1 MGLGA
6 RRAPGA
12 DAGIHLPAGLWLSAE
27 LRDTG
32 QLIFGSKKDGAADKA
47 IFRVYL
53 KALHEVGFHDAARS
67 KDKIVSAVAE
77 FLFGDK
83 EALKG
88 AL

>member
-1 MGLGA
+1 MNRLTM
-6 RRAPGA
+6 RALLLTLLWQIPSGYA
-12 DAGIHLPAGLWLSAE
+12 DGTS
-27 LRDTG
+27 
-32 QLIFGSKKDGAADKA
+32 DKA

-53 KALHEVGFHDAARS
+53 KALHDVGFHDAARS